1 MLTKNICTIAMIHSK
16 VKQIR
21 YKYRYGCNMTKAEK
35 IEKKIH
41 AHEHGA
47 NKVISHGWH
56 FSEHFF
62 TSHLKHC

>member
-35 IEKKIH
+35 IEKKYMRMNTVPTKSFLMAGIFLS
-41 AHEHGA
+41 
-47 NKVISHGWH
+47 VFLLPI
-56 FSEHFF
+56 
-62 TSHLKHC
+62 